1 MLILKRI
8 FLGVAVVI
16 CLAAAGSGV
25 YLALEEQQ
33 KIMSY
38 SAVTTATV
46 LEKHVEQHK
55 RTHVMR
61 PRQGRVRSMYAYE
74 PIVRYRY
81 EAEGQQ
87 FTRTNIFPNSF
98 RFGGN
103 IGSLIAKAPLE
114 RFEVGQTTRA
124 YFNPQKPST
133 ACLIRRPSSVPYFV
147 MLAPVLVISALAAS
161 FWRAGSPELI
171 RRKAGWITLLW
182 VLLGVLAISH
192 YLWLAGKDFNG
203 MTLAIL
209 SLYMQLGLIPLMI
222 AMPSA
227 ESSRYVNKT
236 KVAFGV
242 SMFGTFIG
250 FWLGLLIGGVA
261 LIVFSASITTFLKC
275 WGYTM
280 AISAVALALVSL
292 AGEGQVGEQAELPDD
307 GVPPSEPRSQSRNK
321 GIPAEIPIPYGI
333 DARPMPNGNDYD
345 KLLPLQIG
353 SFQRKGIDIPPNPQ
367 VSSIYA
373 KYQGK
378 GGDIFVEFGPCDDVE
393 TAWKAVETAKAETV
407 AEFPE
412 VSQWESLGT
421 EPSFFK
427 AISPR
432 DAFIAWTRGRYYF
445 SAHARGG
452 EKELDRFLTAFP
464 Y

>member
-1 MLILKRI
+1 MKRI
-8 FLGVAVVI
+8 FLGVAIVI
-16 CLAAAGSGV
+16 CLVAAGSGV

-46 LEKHVEQHK
+46 LEKRVEQHQ
-55 RTHVMR
+55 RTNLAR
-61 PRQGRVRSMYAYE
+61 RRRGIDRSLFVYE
-74 PIVRYRY
+74 PVVRYRY
-81 EAEGQQ
+81 EVEGRPY
-87 FTRTNIFPNSF
+87 TGANIYPKSF
-98 RFGGN
+98 RLGGN
-103 IGSLIAKAPLE
+103 LGYLVARAPLD

-124 YFNPQKPST
+124 YFNPENPST
-133 ACLIRRPSSVPYFV
+133 VCLIRRPSSVPYLV
-147 MLAPVLVISALAAS
+147 MLAPVLVVSILAAV
-161 FWRAGSPELI
+161 FGRVGPPELI
-171 RRKAGWITLLW
+171 RRKAGWITGLWLLW
-182 VLLGVLAISH
+182 GVVAISH
-192 YLWLAGKDFNG
+192 YLWLTDNDFNG
-203 MTLAIL
+203 LTVTIFA
-209 SLYMQLGLIPLMI
+209 LYMQLGLIPLMI
-222 AMPSA
+222 AMPPAS
-227 ESSRYVNKT
+227 SSRFINKV

-250 FWLGLLIGGVA
+250 FWLGLLIGGVT

-280 AISAVALALVSL
+280 AISAVSLALVSL

-307 GVPPSEPRSQSRNK
+307 GVPPPEPRSKSRNK
-321 GIPAEIPIPYGI
+321 GTPPEIPIPYGI
-333 DARPMPNGNDYD
+333 DARPLPSGDDFD

-353 SFQRKGIDIPPNPQ
+353 SFQRKGLDIPSNLQ

-378 GGDIFVEFGPCDDVE
+378 GGDIFVEFGPCDDAE

-412 VSQWESLGT
+412 ASQWESLGT

-432 DAFIAWTRGRYYF
+432 DAWMAWTRGRYYF

-452 EKELDRFLTAFP
+452 EKDLDTFLTAFP